1 MGSPSTSPR
10 PSPAAEDAGPPAAAT
25 DAVGVDAC
33 PGGWVAVTLRE
44 GRFAGADRD
53 AALAALLARVPAA
66 AVVAVDMPLGLLET
80 GWRRAEELAIRQV
93 APHRA
98 RVFPVP
104 PRAVWEE
111 SGYDAANECCRRL
124 TGSGLPRQSWGLAV
138 KLREA
143 NACREGGDRRLYE
156 VHPEVSFAAMNGG
169 RPVAWSKKSWNGQV
183 QRRRLLLGQDIA
195 LPEELGPAGR
205 VPPDDVMD
213 AAAAAW
219 SAHRIALGT
228 AVSLPDPP
236 ETTRDGL
243 PVAIWY

>member
-1 MGSPSTSPR
+1 MGSESDVSDTS
-10 PSPAAEDAGPPAAAT
+10 SAAGGAAPYV
-25 DAVGVDAC
+25 VGVDAC
-33 PGGWVAVTLRE
+33 PGGWVAVALRG
-44 GRFAGADRD
+44 GRFTGADTD
-53 AALAALLARVPAA
+53 AALAALLTRVPAG
-66 AVVAVDMPLGLLET
+66 AVVAVDIPLGLLEA
-80 GWRRAEELAIRQV
+80 GRRRADELALDRV

-104 PRAVWEE
+104 PRPVWEE
-111 SGYDAANECCRRL
+111 PDYDAAKERCRRL
-124 TGSGLPRQSWGLAV
+124 TGSMLSRQSWGLAT

-143 NACREGGDRRLYE
+143 NACRDGGERRLYE

-169 RPVAWSKKSWNGQV
+169 HPVAASKKSWNGQV
-183 QRRRLLLGQDIA
+183 QRRRLLGEQRIV
-195 LPEELGPAGR
+195 LPDELGPAGR
-205 VPPDDVMD
+205 VPPDDVLD

-219 SAHRIALGT
+219 SAHRIALRT